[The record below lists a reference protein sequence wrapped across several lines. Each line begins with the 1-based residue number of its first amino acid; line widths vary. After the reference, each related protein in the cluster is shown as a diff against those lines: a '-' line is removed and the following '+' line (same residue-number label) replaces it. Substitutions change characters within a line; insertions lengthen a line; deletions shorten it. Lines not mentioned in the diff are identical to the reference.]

1 MATRTQGLT
10 SRQLWRETVIRVS
23 GAVLIRRAEQ
33 RDAPAVAQVYIASRR
48 GAVRYLPTVRTDEE
62 MRGWI
67 ADYLLPKLEV
77 WVAELGC
84 DIVAIMALEHDYL
97 DQLYVAPANQRHGV
111 GDVLLAKAKERSPQR
126 LRLHTFQR
134 NTPAR
139 RFYERR
145 GFVARELTDGARNEE
160 REPDVLYEW
169 IGAAPA
175 RA

>member
-1 MATRTQGLT
+1 M
-10 SRQLWRETVIRVS
+10 
-23 GAVLIRRAEQ
+23 
-33 RDAPAVAQVYIASRR
+33 YIASRR
-48 GAVRYLPTVRTDEE
+48 GAVRYLPTVHTDED
-62 MRGWI
+62 MRQWI
-67 ADYLLPKLEV
+67 PAYLVRNSEV
-77 WVAELGC
+77 WVAELGS

-111 GDVLLAKAKERSPQR
+111 GDMLLVKAKERSPHR

-145 GFVARELTDGARNEE
+145 GFVAIELSDGARNEE

-175 RA
+175 RE